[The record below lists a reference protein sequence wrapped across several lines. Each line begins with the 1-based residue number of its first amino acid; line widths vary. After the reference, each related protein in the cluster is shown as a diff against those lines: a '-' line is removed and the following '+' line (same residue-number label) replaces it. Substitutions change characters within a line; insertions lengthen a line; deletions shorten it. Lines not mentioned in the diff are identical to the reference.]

1 MSDIEELAR
10 KLNRQ
15 NPVDIQ
21 AIIEC
26 FDGVFYNQPKG
37 SGPVEAENIGG
48 VCISSEGS
56 VEDLVEKLEMAKRVK
71 PKFIRIGERE
81 YVVDSP
87 KSLSRLIDG
96 IRIGNQG

>member
-15 NPVDIQ
+15 NPVDIR
-21 AIIEC
+21 AITES

-37 SGPVEAENIGG
+37 ENPVEARHIDG

-56 VEDLVEKLEMAKRVK
+56 VEDLLEKLEMARRVE
-71 PKFIRIGERE
+71 PKFIRIGETE
-81 YVVDSP
+81 YNFDSP

>member
-10 KLNRQ
+10 KLNQQ
-15 NPVDIQ
+15 NPVDIR
-21 AIIEC
+21 AITES

-37 SGPVEAENIGG
+37 EDPVEAKHIDG

-56 VEDLVEKLEMAKRVK
+56 VEGLLEKLEMAKQVE
-71 PKFIRIGERE
+71 PKFVRIGNRE
-81 YVVDSP
+81 YTIDSP